1 MAEEVIVNIRDLYQL
16 FETKLKLAV
25 NGDGQDLEGLTQRD
39 RIGFEYLKTLDGYK
53 LAHPR
58 GVYGLLF
65 NGSQYSRDERVK
77 SNSVVMKND
86 VLIGVVS
93 IIRYFDVPNAVLADQ
108 PMMPVEY
115 AELAVDTMTGIE
127 IENNRPEY
135 ERRIIPV
142 RTELVDETDGVWKY
156 LTTFSVP
163 RDFLKT

>member
-1 MAEEVIVNIRDLYQL
+1 MAETITNIRDLFQL
-16 FETKLKLAV
+16 FETNLETAV
-25 NGDGQDLEGLTQRD
+25 GTLDQKD
-39 RIGFEYLKTLDGYK
+39 RIGFEYLKTLDGYN

-65 NGSQYSRDERVK
+65 NGAQYSRDERIK
-77 SNSVVMKND
+77 SNTIVMKND
-86 VLIGVVS
+86 LMIGVVS
-93 IIRYFDVPNAVLADQ
+93 IIRYFDVPNAPLEDQ

-115 AELAVDTMTGIE
+115 AELAVDTMSGIE

-142 RTELVDETDGVWKY
+142 RTELVDEEKGVWKY

-163 RDFLKT
+163 RDFLVT